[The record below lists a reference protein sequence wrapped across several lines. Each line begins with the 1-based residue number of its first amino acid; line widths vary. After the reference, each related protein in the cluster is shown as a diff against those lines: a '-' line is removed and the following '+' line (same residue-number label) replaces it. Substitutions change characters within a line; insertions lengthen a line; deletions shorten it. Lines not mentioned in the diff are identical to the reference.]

1 MPSSVAGLVCAIAAL
16 AAAQPAYAGG
26 YAEAVMSANPTA
38 YFPLNDTTG
47 ATAANAIT
55 SPVVS
60 GTYFDTWSTA
70 GPPMSGGLAQT
81 RPDAGSGP
89 LLGQAGPGLPGL
101 SGSNTAVFFTGQGFS
116 SSATD
121 SLRMTNSTA
130 AFGNDYTY
138 QIWVYNT
145 RVTGGSFITGYI
157 GGRYVQ
163 TGQNTDAFGIWGNL
177 AGGSPGQLFALDGAG
192 AVVQTSG
199 TLAVNTWYNVAL
211 TRSGSTVSLYVNGS
225 SVGSFTSALGS
236 PATAPNNQFFVAAS
250 RQDGSW
256 GFEGRLDEVSL
267 TNRALTAAEIK
278 ATYNAALYP
287 TVYWSGSSGI
297 WSTGAAWST
306 TSGSFTSAD
315 AGAGGGQDAVFSLA
329 ADQTIRLNGDQR
341 VNSFTFSSSGSSVL
355 LGGTTGTPA
364 ANALQLGT
372 ALNSGSITINAGAG
386 AVTIGDTSGVSS
398 AVNLAIAGNQ
408 TWANNSSNTF
418 TVANAVA
425 GLAASGTQS
434 LAIVGSGNTSMLG
447 AITNGTAGGAVSLLK
462 QGAGTLTL
470 SGSNGYTGTTS
481 IDAGTLAVNG
491 FLSGAVNVAN
501 EAVLGGS
508 GSINGLVTVAAG
520 GILAPGNSPGTLTM
534 NSGLVLDA
542 ASILNF
548 ELNAANNAIGGGIN
562 DLINVTGNFTLD
574 GILNVSGIGDFSTAT
589 DFTKWRLFNYT
600 GGTFTNSGLTLGS
613 MPSVGSTGKYFQID
627 TSTEGQVNLVIVPEP
642 GAIALAGIGIAA
654 AAYALRS
661 RSPSRKR
668 AG

>member
-1 MPSSVAGLVCAIAAL
+1 MPSSVAGIVCAIAAL

-47 ATAANAIT
+47 VTAANAIT

-60 GTYFDTWSTA
+60 GTYFDGYTSGNPLTGGVA
-70 GPPMSGGLAQT
+70 ATIQQSGTGPNLM
-81 RPDAGSGP
+81 
-89 LLGQAGPGLPGL
+89 QAGPNLPGFTAGNYSVGFVGAGQ
-101 SGSNTAVFFTGQGFS
+101 SGTSVDSLRINN
-116 SSATD
+116 SSAT
-121 SLRMTNSTA
+121 
-130 AFGNDYTY
+130 FGNDYTY
-138 QIWVYNT
+138 QVWFRNT
-145 RVTGGSFITGYI
+145 TSATSQLIAGYI
-157 GGRYVQ
+157 GGRFTASNNSEQ
-163 TGQNTDAFGIWGNL
+163 FGVMGNL
-177 AGGSPGQLFALDGAG
+177 RGAENEGKLFAIVSGSVWYGSGSG
-192 AVVQTSG
+192 AVVAQ
-199 TLAVNTWYNVAL
+199 NTWNNVAV
-211 TRSGSTVSLYVNGS
+211 TRSGNTLTMYLNG
-225 SVGSFTSALGS
+225 TSLGS
-236 PATAPNNQFFVAAS
+236 TTSTITTSTGQFFIGGARS
-250 RQDGSW
+250 DGAW
-256 GFEGRLDEVSL
+256 GLTGGLDEVSL
-267 TNRALTAAEIK
+267 TNKALTASEIK
-278 ATYNAALYP
+278 ASYNAALYP

-315 AGAGGGQDAVFSLA
+315 AGAGGGQDAVFNLA
-329 ADQTIRLNGDQR
+329 ENQTIRLNGDQR
-341 VNSFTFSSSGSSVL
+341 VNAFTFSSSGSSVL

-434 LAIVGSGNTSMLG
+434 LAIGGSGNTSMLG
-447 AITNGTAGGAVSLLK
+447 AITNGTAGGVLSLLK

-481 IDAGTLAVNG
+481 INAGTLAVNG
-491 FLSGAVNVAN
+491 FLGGAVNVAN

-548 ELNAANNAIGGGIN
+548 ELNAADNAIGGGIN
-562 DLINVTGNFTLD
+562 DLISVTGDFTLD
-574 GILNVSGIGDFSTAT
+574 GILNVSGIGNFANAT
-589 DFTKWRLFNYT
+589 DFTTWRLFKYS

-627 TSTEGQVNLVIVPEP
+627 TSTAGQVNLVIVPEP

-661 RSPSRKR
+661 RIPSRKR